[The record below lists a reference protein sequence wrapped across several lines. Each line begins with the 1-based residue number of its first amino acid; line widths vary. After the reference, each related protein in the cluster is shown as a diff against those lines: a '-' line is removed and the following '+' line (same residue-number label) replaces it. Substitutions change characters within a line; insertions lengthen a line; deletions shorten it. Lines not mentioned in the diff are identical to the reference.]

1 MRNLS
6 TISILICLCLIISVP
21 AFCQNNTRIAIY
33 PFAIHSKTNLDY
45 FSKELPQFLKKY
57 LILAGVEQVQELA
70 TPTNEWQF
78 DDQEIAMIRK
88 QSEGMDVSHVI
99 WGKFIQKEQ
108 GFDIKIALVDTLY
121 QSPAHFFEVSGI
133 DIVNLND
140 TVKDLAKQI
149 SNTILD
155 IPVITNIVI
164 QGNERIESDAIKR
177 AMKTQIGDPYIP
189 AKLSQDLE
197 IIYRMGYFDD
207 IRIDADTDPD
217 GGQTVIFHV
226 KEKPTIYKIHIKGNS
241 VYDEE
246 KIRENIDISMGAI
259 LNIYDVQENISRIEA
274 MYKEKN
280 YHNVKVDYEL
290 KDREHNQTEITF
302 KITENSKVYI
312 RQITFIGNKDY
323 TERQLEKL
331 MYNQEKGF
339 WSFFTSS
346 GNLDSEKLQHD
357 VMRIQNHYHNNGYI
371 DARVGEPQVV
381 IKKTRIEITIKV
393 VEGIKYKVGE
403 IDITGDMILPK
414 EKMVAL
420 LKIKSKTVYKRE
432 SIREDLTFLTDLYGN
447 AGYAFA
453 DIYPKVKKDEENALV
468 NITYHIEQGKQ
479 VYFDRIIITGNTK
492 TRDKVIRRR
501 LRVYEQELYS
511 GVGIKHS
518 INELKRLDFF
528 EDVQIDTQKG
538 IKPNTM
544 DVKVTVKEK
553 PTGMFSFGGGYSS
566 VDNAFVVGSISQR
579 NLFGRGQILEAKGQ
593 IGGSTNQFN
602 ISFTEP
608 WLFDM
613 PLSFGVD
620 VFNWTREYDE
630 YDKDSKGGG
639 IRLGYPIFRNTRGY
653 ISYRYD
659 RAEIDNLEFDAP
671 YSIVALEGVNE
682 TSSSTI
688 SIHYDTTDHPF
699 NPSRGMDH
707 SFSVEYA
714 GGALGGD
721 IDFTKYRLK
730 MSKYFPLFW
739 YTVGLI
745 HAEGGYVKEHFGK
758 EIPDYEKFHLGG
770 INSLR
775 GFEWE
780 DLSPEEKIPLSY
792 YDDGSVQDY
801 ILTKVGGNKYVQ
813 FNVEFIF
820 PILRQHGLVGL
831 FFYDTGAVQKNDF
844 RIQFDELRESAG
856 YGIRWFS
863 PMGPIRLEHGY
874 ILDPQGDESSSGRW
888 EFSIGTMF

>member
-1 MRNLS
+1 MRNLL
-6 TISILICLCLIISVP
+6 TISFFICLCLFITIP

-33 PFAIHSKTNLDY
+33 PFAIHSKANLDY

-57 LILAGVEQVQELA
+57 LILSGVDHVQELEE
-70 TPTNEWQF
+70 PKKDWQF
-78 DDQEIAMIRK
+78 DDQEIASLRK
-88 QSEGMDVSHVI
+88 QSERLDVTYVV

-108 GFDIKIALVDTLY
+108 GFDLKIALADTLY
-121 QSPAHFFEVSGI
+121 QSPVRFFESNGV
-133 DIVNLND
+133 DIVNLNAN
-140 TVKDLAKQI
+140 VKDLARQI
-149 SNTILD
+149 SNNILD
-155 IPVITNIVI
+155 IPVINKIVI

-207 IRIDADTDPD
+207 IRIEAETDPD
-217 GGQTVIFHV
+217 GGQTITFHV

-246 KIRENIDISMGAI
+246 KIRESIDITMGSI

-302 KITENSKVYI
+302 RITENSKVYI
-312 RQITFIGNKDY
+312 RKITIIGNKDY
-323 TERQLEKL
+323 TERELEKL
-331 MYNQEKGF
+331 MANQEKGF

-357 VMRIQNHYHNNGYI
+357 VMRLQNHYHNNGYI

-381 IKKTRIEITIKV
+381 IKKTQIEITIKI
-393 VEGIKYKVGE
+393 VEGKKYNVGD
-403 IDITGDMILPK
+403 IDITGDLILPK
-414 EKMVAL
+414 EKMLKL
-420 LKIKSKTVYKRE
+420 LNLKSDSIYKRE

-447 AGYAFA
+447 GGYAFA
-453 DIYPKVKKDEENALV
+453 DIYPKVKKENETSKV
-468 NITYHIEQGKQ
+468 HITYHVEQGNQ
-479 VYFDRIIITGNTK
+479 VSFDRIIITGNTK

-501 LRVYEQELYS
+501 LRVFEQELYS

-518 INELKRLDFF
+518 INQLKRLDFF

-538 IKPNTM
+538 LRPNTM
-544 DVKVTVKEK
+544 DLKVTVKEK

-566 VDNAFVVGSISQR
+566 VDNAFIVGSISQR

-613 PLSFGVD
+613 PLSFGID
-620 VFNWTREYDE
+620 LFNWTREYDE

-659 RAEIDNLEFDAP
+659 RAEIYNIEFDAP
-671 YSIVALEGVNE
+671 STIVALEGVNE
-682 TSSSTI
+682 TSSSTV

-699 NPSRGMDH
+699 NPTRGMDH

-714 GGALGGD
+714 GGILGGD
-721 IDFTKYRLK
+721 IGFNKYRLK

-739 YTVGLI
+739 HTVGLL
-745 HAEGGYVKEHFGK
+745 HAEGGYVKEHSG
-758 EIPDYEKFHLGG
+758 EVIPDYELFHLGG

-780 DLSPEEKIPLSY
+780 DLSPEEEIILSY
-792 YDDGSVQDY
+792 NADGSKNS
-801 ILTKVGGNKYVQ
+801 IITKVGGNKYVQ

-831 FFYDTGAVQKNDF
+831 FFYDTGAVYKDNY
-844 RIQFDELRESAG
+844 RIQFDDLRESAG

-874 ILDPQGDESSSGRW
+874 ILDPVGDESSDGRW

>member
-6 TISILICLCLIISVP
+6 ITGILLCLCLFIAVP

-33 PFAIHSKTNLDY
+33 PFAIHSKANLDY

-57 LILAGVEQVQELA
+57 LILAGVDQVQELEEPA
-70 TPTNEWQF
+70 EDWQF
-78 DDQEIAMIRK
+78 DDQEVKIIRK
-88 QSEGMDVSHVI
+88 QSEKLNVTHVI
-99 WGKFIQKEQ
+99 WGKFVQKEQ
-108 GFDIKIALVDTLY
+108 GFDLKIAMADTLY
-121 QSPAHFFEVSGI
+121 QSPVRFFDVDGI
-133 DIVNLND
+133 DIVNLNA

-149 SNTILD
+149 SNSILD
-155 IPVITNIVI
+155 IPVINNIEI

-207 IRIDADTDPD
+207 IRIEAETEPD

-226 KEKPTIYKIHIKGNS
+226 KEKPTIYKIRIKGNS
-241 VYDEE
+241 VFDEE
-246 KIRENIDISMGAI
+246 KIRENIDISMGSI
-259 LNIYDVQENISRIEA
+259 LNIYDVQENISRIET

-290 KDREHNQTEITF
+290 KDREHNQAEITF
-302 KITENSKVYI
+302 RITENSKVYI
-312 RQITFIGNKDY
+312 RKIEFIGNKDY

-331 MYNQEKGF
+331 MANQEKGF

-371 DARVGEPQVV
+371 DARIGEPQVV
-381 IKKTRIEITIKV
+381 IKKTQIEITIKI
-393 VEGIKYKVGE
+393 VEGIKYKVGD
-403 IDITGDMILPK
+403 IDLTGDMLLPK
-414 EKMVAL
+414 EKMFKL
-420 LKIKSKTVYKRE
+420 LKLKPNTIYKRE

-453 DIYPKVKKDEENALV
+453 DIYPKVKKEEENALV
-468 NITYHIEQGKQ
+468 HITYHIVQGKQ
-479 VYFDRIIITGNTK
+479 VYFDRIVITGNTK

-511 GVGIKHS
+511 GVGIKQS

-538 IKPNTM
+538 TNPNTM
-544 DVKVTVKEK
+544 NLKVTVKEK

-593 IGGSTNQFN
+593 VGGTTNQFN

-608 WLFDM
+608 WLYDM
-613 PLSFGVD
+613 PLSFGID
-620 VFNWTREYDE
+620 LFNWTKEYDE

-659 RAEIDNLEFDAP
+659 RAEIYNLEFDAP
-671 YSIVALEGVNE
+671 STIVALQGVNE

-707 SFSVEYA
+707 SFSIEYA
-714 GGALGGD
+714 GGLLGGD
-721 IDFTKYRLK
+721 IGFNKYRLK
-730 MSKYFPLFW
+730 MSKYFPLIW
-739 YTVGLI
+739 HTVFLV
-745 HAEGGYVKEHFGK
+745 HAEGGYIQEHSD
-758 EIPDYEKFHLGG
+758 EIIPDYELFHLGG

-780 DLSPEEKIPLSY
+780 DLSPEEEIILSY
-792 YDDGSVQDY
+792 NDDGSKNSV
-801 ILTKVGGNKYVQ
+801 ITKVGGNKYVQ
-813 FNVEFIF
+813 FNAEFIF

-831 FFYDTGAVQKNDF
+831 FFYDTGAVYKDNY
-844 RIQFDELRESAG
+844 RVQFDELRESAG

-874 ILDPQGDESSSGRW
+874 ILDPQGDESSEGRW